1 MSQVSVYL
9 NQILEGLWGTALTL
23 QLCNVKFVPVLI
35 ENIFVLHSF
44 LPVKTPR
51 HFLQAEGA
59 VIQGDSDGSQR
70 WCGELTSRLETNR
83 SLNQLS
89 VLKTLEYNVPVFLI
103 PYFYSTG
110 EQTGPGLHKL

>member
-1 MSQVSVYL
+1 MSQVSIYL

-35 ENIFVLHSF
+35 ENIFELPSF
-44 LPVKTPR
+44 SPVKTPR

-70 WCGELTSRLETNR
+70 WCGELTSRLETSR
-83 SLNQLS
+83 VPKPIVSLETFRIKFFCLS
-89 VLKTLEYNVPVFLI
+89 HSLFLCHRGTDRTR
-103 PYFYSTG
+103 FA
-110 EQTGPGLHKL
+110 